1 MTMIFI
7 ILLIITTMIGVG
19 TAVAVE
25 PNAVIMMV
33 GAVRKTTDSQLVV
46 AKMMVI
52 TLNHMNMQNQP

>member
-33 GAVRKTTDSQLVV
+33 GAVRKMTDSQLVV

-52 TLNHMNMQNQP
+52 TLNYMNMQNQP